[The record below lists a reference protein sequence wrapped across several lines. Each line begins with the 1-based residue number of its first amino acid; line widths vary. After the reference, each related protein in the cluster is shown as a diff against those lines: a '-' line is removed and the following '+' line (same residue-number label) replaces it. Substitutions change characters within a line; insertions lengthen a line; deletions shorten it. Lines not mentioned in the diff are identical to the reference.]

1 MKILVV
7 EDNTK
12 LLDSIVK
19 ELEKHFQVESTSN
32 GEEAYYLI
40 KQNIYDLVVLDL
52 MLPGMDGI
60 QILEGIRKTN
70 EDILVLILTAKES
83 VDDKVKA
90 FMIGANDYL
99 TKPFYKEEL
108 VARIY
113 AMLRTKGKLDNK
125 NTLEFKDLKLDLN
138 KKKVTVEGN
147 EIELANKQFNLL
159 EYLLLN
165 KGTILLK
172 EQIFDRIWGL
182 DSDSTIDIV
191 EVYISNIRKKLST
204 YGYHKYIVTKR
215 RVGYMFDDKQ

>member
-99 TKPFYKEEL
+99 TKPFYMEEL

-138 KKKVTVEGN
+138 KKKVTIGGN

>member
-60 QILEGIRKTN
+60 QILEGIRKAN

-99 TKPFYKEEL
+99 TKPFYMEEL

-113 AMLRTKGKLDNK
+113 AILRTKGKLDNK

-138 KKKVTVEGN
+138 KKKVTIEGN

>member
-99 TKPFYKEEL
+99 TKPFYMEEL

-125 NTLEFKDLKLDLN
+125 NTLEFKGLKLDLN
-138 KKKVTVEGN
+138 KKKVTIEGN

>member
-12 LLDSIVK
+12 LLGSIVK

-99 TKPFYKEEL
+99 TKPFYMEEL

-138 KKKVTVEGN
+138 KKKVTIEGN

>member
-1 MKILVV
+1 
-7 EDNTK
+7 
-12 LLDSIVK
+12 
-19 ELEKHFQVESTSN
+19 
-32 GEEAYYLI
+32 
-40 KQNIYDLVVLDL
+40 
-52 MLPGMDGI
+52 MLPGMDGK
-60 QILEGIRKTN
+60 QILEVIRKTN

-99 TKPFYKEEL
+99 TKPFYMEEL

-138 KKKVTVEGN
+138 KKKVTREGN
-147 EIELANKQFNLL
+147 EIEFANKQFNLL

>member
-7 EDNTK
+7 EDNIS
-12 LLDSIVK
+12 LLKSITK
-19 ELEKHFQVESTSN
+19 ELENHFQVESTSN

-40 KQNIYDLVVLDL
+40 NQNIYDLVVLDL
-52 MLPGMDGI
+52 MIPGMNGI
-60 QILEGIRKTN
+60 EVLENVRKNN

-83 VDDKVKA
+83 LDDKVKA

-99 TKPFYKEEL
+99 TKPFYMEEL

-113 AMLRTKGKLDNK
+113 AMLRTKGKIENK
-125 NTLEFKDLKLDLN
+125 NILEFKDLKLDLN
-138 KKKVTVEGN
+138 KKSATINGN
-147 EIELANKQFNLL
+147 ELDLPNKQFNLL
-159 EYLLLN
+159 EYLILN

-172 EQIFDRIWGL
+172 EQIFDRIWGM

-191 EVYISNIRKKLST
+191 EVYISNIRKKLSK
-204 YGYHKYIVTKR
+204 YDYQKYIVTKR

>member
-7 EDNTK
+7 EDNIS
-12 LLDSIVK
+12 LLKSITK
-19 ELEKHFQVESTSN
+19 ELENHFQVESTSN

-40 KQNIYDLVVLDL
+40 SQNIYDLVVLDL
-52 MLPGMDGI
+52 MIPGMNGI
-60 QILEGIRKTN
+60 EVLENVRKNN

-83 VDDKVKA
+83 LDDKVKA

-99 TKPFYKEEL
+99 TKPFYMEEL

-113 AMLRTKGKLDNK
+113 AMLRTKGKIDNK
-125 NTLEFKDLKLDLN
+125 NILEFKDLKLDLN
-138 KKKVTVEGN
+138 KKSATINGQ
-147 EIELANKQFNLL
+147 ELDLPNKQFNLL
-159 EYLLLN
+159 EYLILN

-172 EQIFDRIWGL
+172 EQIFDRIWGM

-191 EVYISNIRKKLST
+191 EVYISNIRKKLSK
-204 YGYHKYIVTKR
+204 YDYQKYIVTKR

>member
-7 EDNTK
+7 EDNIS
-12 LLDSIVK
+12 LLKSITK
-19 ELEKHFQVESTSN
+19 ELENHFQVESTSN

-40 KQNIYDLVVLDL
+40 NQNIYDLVVLDL
-52 MLPGMDGI
+52 MIPGMNGI
-60 QILEGIRKTN
+60 EVLENVRKNN

-83 VDDKVKA
+83 LDDKVKA

-99 TKPFYKEEL
+99 TKPFYMEEL

-113 AMLRTKGKLDNK
+113 AMLRTKGKIDNK
-125 NTLEFKDLKLDLN
+125 NILEFKDLKLDLN
-138 KKKVTVEGN
+138 KKSATINGQ
-147 EIELANKQFNLL
+147 ELDLPNKQFNLL
-159 EYLLLN
+159 EYLILN

-172 EQIFDRIWGL
+172 EQIFDRIWGM

-191 EVYISNIRKKLST
+191 EVYISNIRKKLSK
-204 YGYHKYIVTKR
+204 YDYQKYIVTKR

>member
-32 GEEAYYLI
+32 GEDAYYLI

-99 TKPFYKEEL
+99 TKPFYMEEL

-138 KKKVTVEGN
+138 KKKVTIEGN

>member
-7 EDNTK
+7 EDNIS
-12 LLDSIVK
+12 LLKSITK
-19 ELEKHFQVESTSN
+19 ELENHFQVESTSN

-40 KQNIYDLVVLDL
+40 NQNIYDLVVLDL
-52 MLPGMDGI
+52 MIPGMNGI
-60 QILEGIRKTN
+60 EVLENVRKNN

-83 VDDKVKA
+83 LDDKVKA

-99 TKPFYKEEL
+99 TKPFYMEEL

-113 AMLRTKGKLDNK
+113 AMLRTKGKIENK
-125 NTLEFKDLKLDLN
+125 NILEFKDLKLDLN
-138 KKKVTVEGN
+138 KKSATINGQ
-147 EIELANKQFNLL
+147 ELDLPNKQFNLL
-159 EYLLLN
+159 EYLILN

-172 EQIFDRIWGL
+172 EQIFDRIWGM

-191 EVYISNIRKKLST
+191 EVYISNIRKKLSK
-204 YGYHKYIVTKR
+204 YDYQKYIVTKR

>member
-99 TKPFYKEEL
+99 TKPFYMEEL

>member
-60 QILEGIRKTN
+60 QILEGIRITN

-99 TKPFYKEEL
+99 TKPFYMEEL

-138 KKKVTVEGN
+138 KKKVTIEGN
-147 EIELANKQFNLL
+147 EIEFANKQFNLL

>member
-12 LLDSIVK
+12 LLGSIVK

-83 VDDKVKA
+83 LDDKVKA

-99 TKPFYKEEL
+99 TKPFYMEEL

-138 KKKVTVEGN
+138 KKKVTIEGN

>member
-83 VDDKVKA
+83 VDAKVKA

-99 TKPFYKEEL
+99 TKPFYMEEL

-138 KKKVTVEGN
+138 KKKVTIEGN

>member
-99 TKPFYKEEL
+99 TKPFYMEEL

-138 KKKVTVEGN
+138 KKKVTIEGN
-147 EIELANKQFNLL
+147 ESELANKQFNLL